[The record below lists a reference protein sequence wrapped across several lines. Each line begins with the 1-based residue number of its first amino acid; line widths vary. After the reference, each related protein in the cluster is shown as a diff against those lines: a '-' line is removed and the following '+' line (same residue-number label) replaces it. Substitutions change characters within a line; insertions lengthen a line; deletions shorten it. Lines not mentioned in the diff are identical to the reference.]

1 MDRRS
6 LLAVCPALLIVGA
19 CKNTAPVAEAAPK
32 HTMADLARHPGAPL
46 RNRGLVA
53 VSLPGPVADT
63 KLVTRF
69 QVRCAACGSERFDVR
84 EQLSLQVG
92 GETKPRGINLVCRGC
107 QMRTVLF
114 DAARDGYD
122 GRLGRAVLFSE
133 GRPVERPLVE
143 HGAAVTNAPVR
154 YEVGYNVPAD
164 EIFAIAETEGVS
176 PLELFDMFQLEVGGK
191 AGWSDAWN
199 YACV

>member
-6 LLAVCPALLIVGA
+6 LLTAWPALLIVAA
-19 CKNTAPVAEAAPK
+19 CRNTTPVIEAAPER
-32 HTMADLARHPGAPL
+32 TMADLARYPGAPL

-53 VSLPGPVADT
+53 VSLAPPAVDK
-63 KLVTRF
+63 KLVTKF
-69 QVRCAACGSERFDVR
+69 QVRCAACGSQRFDVR

-92 GETKPRGINLVCRGC
+92 GETKPRGINLICRGC

-143 HGAAVTNAPVR
+143 GGAPVTDTEIR
-154 YEVGYNVPAD
+154 YEVRYNVPAD
-164 EIFAIAETEGVS
+164 EIFDIAEAEGVS
-176 PLELFDMFQLEVGGK
+176 PLELFDIFELEVGGE
-191 AGWSDAWN
+191 AGWTGAWN
-199 YACV
+199 YACT